1 LGSRGLVKKLGKEDT
16 ISNLL
21 ENPIVLKI
29 AEEYKKTPAQILLK
43 HIVQKGIIVIPKSTT
58 PTRIK
63 ENIQLFDWELRVEDI
78 DKLNALDM
86 GESGRI
92 CDFSFFKGIEKHP
105 AYPF

>member
-1 LGSRGLVKKLGKEDT
+1 MGTRGFVKKIGKEDT

-63 ENIQLFDWELRVEDI
+63 ENTQLFDWELRVEDI

-105 AYPF
+105 EYPF